1 MQCSALYILYY
12 PGSKIV
18 SQSCSLLNSH
28 SLSHC
33 HSTHWS
39 VIIELLSRHLLFW
52 LMTTIG
58 SIKGNSLHVLFQDTD
73 WEVLERVLV
82 NLPLLLQNKTLI
94 LSGKHDLINSLCHQ
108 LCAMVWMSYKG
119 LMYNIC
125 LNEMNVVFSW
135 LIFSFYGFLNT
146 GEWSTIEF
154 PWETSWH
161 PIRKVHKVRFPHVC
175 VSGIGFHGV
184 LPQIFRQKPSSKCL
198 AWCV

>member
-12 PGSKIV
+12 PWSKIV

-108 LCAMVWMSYKG
+108 LCAMVWTSYKG

-135 LIFSFYGFLNT
+135 LIFSFYGVFEHRWMIDYWISLRNFMAPHQE
-146 GEWSTIEF
+146 GSQGQISTRLCF
-154 PWETSWH
+154 RYWLPWCPTTD
-161 PIRKVHKVRFPHVC
+161 I
-175 VSGIGFHGV
+175 
-184 LPQIFRQKPSSKCL
+184 
-198 AWCV
+198 